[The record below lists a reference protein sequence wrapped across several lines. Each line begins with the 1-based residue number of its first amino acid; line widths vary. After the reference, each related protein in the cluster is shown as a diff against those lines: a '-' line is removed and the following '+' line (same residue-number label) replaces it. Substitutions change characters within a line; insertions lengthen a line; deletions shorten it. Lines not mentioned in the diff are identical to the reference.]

1 MDITTLIRL
10 SCLLFLASLV
20 SIPISASAQESPI
33 NLALAKQ
40 YFQEAQAIC
49 RKDNGKLWGVSLCGP
64 LMFVERCS
72 RMIVANQSDAEGNLV
87 KKGNVFVG
95 SLPDKETIAN
105 TATRWAGVRWT
116 MVVWP
121 LPSNNQARVRL
132 MMHELYHR
140 IQNDIGLPAS
150 NPPNNHLDTREGRL
164 WLQLEWRA
172 LRRAATTDGP
182 DSRQAIE
189 DALIFRLYRRSLFPN
204 SDATERGL
212 EMNEGLAE
220 YTGVKLRGS
229 PEKESVTYLARQLE
243 TAESNQT
250 FVRSFAYT
258 SGPAYG
264 FLLDRSNA
272 GSGWR
277 KGLKPSD
284 DFGLLAQRLYSIKLP
299 ADLKVEAEKRSPGY
313 GGDSLGASETERDNK
328 RRKRVAEHRA
338 RFIDGPILVFTLT
351 DNVSYGFDPNNV
363 ESLDD
368 LGTVYPTLRVSDAWG
383 ILEVTG
389 GALMITEG
397 SRVSRIQV
405 PAPADPLNRKVQG
418 DGWTLEL
425 GEGWHLAPGT
435 RKGDYSVKKSE

>member
-1 MDITTLIRL
+1 MHFTTLIRL
-10 SCLLFLASLV
+10 SWVLVLAILM
-20 SIPISASAQESPI
+20 SIPISASAQECPI
-33 NLALAKQ
+33 DLALAEQ
-40 YFQEAQAIC
+40 YFQEAKQIC
-49 RKDNGKLWGVSLCGP
+49 RKDNGQLWGVSLCGP
-64 LMFVERCS
+64 LMFVDRCS
-72 RMIVANQSDAEGNLV
+72 RMIVANQSDAQGNLV
-87 KKGNVFVG
+87 KKGNVFLG
-95 SLPDKETIAN
+95 TLPEKETIAN
-105 TATRWAGVRWT
+105 TATRWAGVKWT

-121 LPSNNQARVRL
+121 LPANKQARAKL

-150 NPPNNHLDTREGRL
+150 NPANNHLDTREGRL

-172 LRRAATTDGP
+172 LRRAATTDGAE
-182 DSRQAIE
+182 SRQAIE

-229 PEKESVTYLARQLE
+229 PDKESVTFLARQLE
-243 TAESNQT
+243 TAESNRT
-250 FVRSFAYT
+250 FVRSFAYI

-264 FLLDRSNA
+264 FLLDRSNS

-299 ADLKVEAEKRSPGY
+299 ADLKAEAERRSPGY
-313 GGDSLGASETERDNK
+313 GGDSLSASETERDNE

-338 RFIDGPILVFTLT
+338 RFIDGPIVVFPLT
-351 DNVSYGFDPNNV
+351 DNASYGFDPNNV

-383 ILEVTG
+383 ILEVTR
-389 GALMITEG
+389 GALMLLEG
-397 SRVSRIQV
+397 SRVSRVQV
-405 PAPADPLNRKVQG
+405 PAPADPSKRKVQG
-418 DGWTLEL
+418 DGWTLDL
-425 GEGWHLAPGT
+425 GEGWHLVPGT
-435 RKGDYSVKKSE
+435 RKGDYSVKKTE